1 MVSNLAISAVLV
13 MLVLL
18 GVSLL
23 LGIIAVLLLRFH
35 RKIAAAIVGSV
46 AVISFGLTAWVA
58 SAIWF
63 S

>member
-1 MVSNLAISAVLV
+1 MVSNLAISAVLI

-18 GVSLL
+18 GVSLS
-23 LGIIAVLLLRFH
+23 LGITAFLLLRFH
-35 RKIAAAIVGSV
+35 RKIAAAIVGSL
-46 AVISFGLTAWVA
+46 AVISFGLTAWIA